1 MYSILNKLSGYI
13 YFDISKNIASYYFLL
28 DFKIV
33 EYLQCIFTALHW
45 LFLVILDS
53 LGFFSMI
60 LGRFKSF

>member
-1 MYSILNKLSGYI
+1 MYSILNKLSRYI

-28 DFKIV
+28 VFKIV
-33 EYLQCIFTALHW
+33 EYLQCIFNALHC